1 MSDQKRHT
9 KSLSE
14 PLFYDNADMKRL
26 FNFSDKTLQRM
37 RSNKSIPFVRIGK
50 KYFYHEQYFKYL
62 AAQSSQD
69 LSLIYIISFSISA
82 KKHFCFNISITYLQ
96 ELVIH
101 SLLSF
106 PVNFS
111 TLNHSTDS

>member
-50 KYFYHEQYFKYL
+50 KYFYPVQYF
-62 AAQSSQD
+62 
-69 LSLIYIISFSISA
+69 IISFSISA

-106 PVNFS
+106 PVNFF
-111 TLNHSTDS
+111 TLGHSTDS